1 FMELESKARFN
12 TCLTEMLGIEQDAEL
27 DTSSTQDI
35 QTAVNTGKL
44 LVPVVGEFSAGKS
57 SLLNKFMGKNVLSV
71 GINPETAIP
80 SELYFSESEYCE
92 GVTRD
97 GTVTRL
103 NDDSDI
109 TNYVCLRR
117 YIKSDALKKLEP
129 IVLVDMPGFDSPLDA
144 HNKAIFNY
152 LDRGVHYVVLTPV
165 DAGTVS
171 ASMQKQI
178 QNILT
183 FGRECSFFI
192 SKTDLRSSDEVAAV
206 KNELQNEV
214 SMLTGKT
221 ETVFE
226 INKDDV
232 SLFNNFV
239 SSLNPNALFQK
250 VFTKPIQDE
259 CFAIKSSI
267 NTKIATLKKDKASNQ
282 KAVDELK
289 AALTKIEEKKN
300 KLIANESRN
309 TYIGEADIVANAVG
323 SALQSNLES
332 LTSIAMNG
340 GKEALNEEINS
351 IVQNTIASKIN
362 DVMIK
367 ITTRFTGEFS
377 KSVDGLQDVFDAYN
391 NDEFMR
397 TLQDSARDLFD
408 VTQTS
413 ISQFLENKKNTSKT
427 DTGTI
432 LATAAAGAFG
442 ILTNVL
448 APIVEILIVLLPTIF
463 SSIFS
468 RTKEDQKRQEVSSAI
483 SAQIPT
489 IKREVRTHISQVLQD
504 NSKHIIE
511 AISEKYDAELA
522 KKKEEIEQA
531 QKELESNNQIN
542 EMLQKLESCLNRTDK
557 VLSQIM

>member
-1 FMELESKARFN
+1 
-12 TCLTEMLGIEQDAEL
+12 
-27 DTSSTQDI
+27 
-35 QTAVNTGKL
+35 
-44 LVPVVGEFSAGKS
+44 
-57 SLLNKFMGKNVLSV
+57 MGKNVLSV

-92 GVTRD
+92 GVTSD
-97 GTVTRL
+97 GMVTRL

-117 YIKSDALKKLEP
+117 YIKSEALKKLEP
-129 IVLVDMPGFDSPLDA
+129 IVLVDMPGFDSSLDA

-152 LDRGVHYVVLTPV
+152 LDKGSHYVVLTPV
-165 DAGTVS
+165 DAGTIS
-171 ASMQKQI
+171 ASMKKQI

-206 KNELQNEV
+206 KNEVQNEV
-214 SMLTGKT
+214 SMLTGKA

-232 SLFNNFV
+232 SLFNNFAEL
-239 SSLNPNALFQK
+239 LNANELFKK
-250 VFTKPIQDE
+250 VFLETIKNE
-259 CFAIKSSI
+259 CFDVKYSI
-267 NTKIATLKKDKASNQ
+267 NIKISALKKDKASNQ